1 MTRLLKRML
10 AKRAGNDRVHDRRNR
25 APRLPMI
32 LSFDGRIVRLRL
44 PNEGD
49 FARTH

>member
-1 MTRLLKRML
+1 
-10 AKRAGNDRVHDRRNR
+10 
-25 APRLPMI
+25 MI